1 MTDPNEIRDI
11 VRQLAQE
18 EVLSLIAQSDY
29 FEDERNGDQRG
40 WQGVNAGSVDIP
52 LFEEESTGGS
62 AAVTPGPWDLTFSG
76 EEGAYV
82 ATFERCYIRR
92 GSFTMNVGN
101 AFTAKMEYSLPTA
114 STTLFVGLQYNSS
127 TGDAEIISGSSMY
140 YVSETGTPYTNKELS
155 KTPLY
160 ELAFGGGSW
169 SIVTSYREVPVVGL
183 WV

>member
-1 MTDPNEIRDI
+1 MINLPKEPVPGAPLGASWGRDV
-11 VRQLAQE
+11 VRALRALRIIPGTAISVE
-18 EVLSLIAQSDY
+18 SRL
-29 FEDERNGDQRG
+29 NGQRVSG
-40 WQGVNAGSVDIP
+40 KSV
-52 LFEEESTGGS
+52 SVTQTGGS
-62 AAVTPGPWDLTFSG
+62 AAVVPGPWDLTFSG

-92 GSFTMNVGN
+92 GSFTMNVGD